1 MSKDT
6 QSRSYK
12 ITINNPKEKGIDNEV
27 LSKIIA
33 KSKVTFACYSFE
45 IGEQGTM
52 HIHIYML
59 FPSPRRFSTIK
70 KKFPGAHIERTFGS
84 IQDNID
90 YIKKEG
96 KFAETNKA
104 VTSIEG
110 SYREFGTVPSNL
122 TLGFSDMEQ
131 VVELLEQG
139 DSVVEIIEAFPKYA
153 FKVNAIEA
161 VKQAFLAEKYRET
174 MRTVEVTYKFGATG
188 TGKTRSIYKDYAP
201 EDICRITSYGKNGV
215 KFDSYKSEDVL
226 VFEEYASQIPIEE
239 FLVYLDIYPLML
251 PARYADKTA
260 CYTKVIITSNL
271 PLNAQYVVE
280 QHSKP
285 ETYAAFI
292 RRINYVE
299 EYKPDGTVIRT
310 KLNEPVKIMKGE
322 VDRV

>member
-6 QSRSYK
+6 QSRAYQ
-12 ITINNPKEKGIDNEV
+12 ITINNPDEKGYDDDKINT
-27 LSKIIA
+27 IIA
-33 KSKVTFACYSFE
+33 KSKVMFACYARE
-45 IGEQGTM
+45 IGEQGTP
-52 HIHIYML
+52 HVHIYVL

-70 KKFPGAHIERTFGS
+70 KKYPGAHIERTFGS

-104 VTSIEG
+104 ETSIEG
-110 SYREFGTVPSNL
+110 SYREFGAVPNNL
-122 TLGFSDMEQ
+122 TLGLSDMEQ

-139 DSVVEIIEAFPKYA
+139 YSVVEIIEAFPKYA
-153 FKVNAIEA
+153 FKVNSIEA

-174 MRTVEVTYKFGATG
+174 MRTVEVTYKFGSTG

-251 PARYADKTA
+251 PARYSDKTA

-271 PLNAQYVVE
+271 PLSSQYIME

-285 ETYAAFI
+285 ETYAALL
-292 RRINYVE
+292 RRINFVE
-299 EYKPDGTVIRT
+299 EYKSNGTVTKT
-310 KLNEPVKIMKGE
+310 KLNNVVRLDG
-322 VDRV
+322 DDDD

>member
-6 QSRSYK
+6 QSRAYQ
-12 ITINNPKEKGIDNEV
+12 ITINNPDEKGYDDDKINT
-27 LSKIIA
+27 IIA
-33 KSKVTFACYSFE
+33 KSKVMFACYARE
-45 IGEQGTM
+45 IGEQGTP
-52 HIHIYML
+52 HVHIYVL

-70 KKFPGAHIERTFGS
+70 KKYPGAHIERTFGS

-104 VTSIEG
+104 ETSIES
-110 SYREFGTVPSNL
+110 SYREFGAVPSNL
-122 TLGFSDMEQ
+122 TLGLSDMEQ

-139 DSVVEIIEAFPKYA
+139 YSVVEIIEAFPKYA
-153 FKVNAIEA
+153 FKVNSIEA

-174 MRTVEVTYKFGATG
+174 MRTVEVTYKFGSTG

-251 PARYADKTA
+251 PARYSDKTA

-271 PLNAQYVVE
+271 PLSSQYIME

-285 ETYAAFI
+285 ETYAALL
-292 RRINYVE
+292 RRINFVE
-299 EYKPDGTVIRT
+299 EYKSNGTVTKT
-310 KLNEPVKIMKGE
+310 KLNNVVRLDGDDDE
-322 VDRV
+322 

>member
-6 QSRSYK
+6 QSRAYQ
-12 ITINNPKEKGIDNEV
+12 ITINNPDEKGYDDDKINT
-27 LSKIIA
+27 IIA
-33 KSKVTFACYSFE
+33 KSKVMFACYARE
-45 IGEQGTM
+45 IGEQGTP
-52 HIHIYML
+52 HVHIYVL

-70 KKFPGAHIERTFGS
+70 KKYPGAHIERTFGS

-104 VTSIEG
+104 ETSIEG
-110 SYREFGTVPSNL
+110 SYREFGAVPNNL
-122 TLGFSDMEQ
+122 TLGLSDMEQ

-139 DSVVEIIEAFPKYA
+139 YSVVEIIEAFPKYA
-153 FKVNAIEA
+153 FKVNSIEA

-174 MRTVEVTYKFGATG
+174 MRTVEVTYKFGSTG
-188 TGKTRSIYKDYAP
+188 TGKTRSIYKDYAS

-251 PARYADKTA
+251 PARYSDKTA

-271 PLNAQYVVE
+271 PLSSQYIME

-285 ETYAAFI
+285 ETYAALL
-292 RRINYVE
+292 RRINFVE
-299 EYKPDGTVIRT
+299 EYKSNGTVTKT
-310 KLNEPVKIMKGE
+310 KLNNVVRLDG
-322 VDRV
+322 DDDD

>member
-6 QSRSYK
+6 QSRAYQ
-12 ITINNPKEKGIDNEV
+12 ITINNPDEKGYDDDKINT
-27 LSKIIA
+27 IIA
-33 KSKVTFACYSFE
+33 KSKVMFACYARE
-45 IGEQGTM
+45 IGEQGTP
-52 HIHIYML
+52 HVHIYVL

-70 KKFPGAHIERTFGS
+70 KKYPGAHIERTFGS

-104 VTSIEG
+104 ETSIEG
-110 SYREFGTVPSNL
+110 SYREFGAVPSNL
-122 TLGFSDMEQ
+122 TLGLSDMEQ

-139 DSVVEIIEAFPKYA
+139 YSVVEIIEAFPKYA
-153 FKVNAIEA
+153 FKVNSIEA

-174 MRTVEVTYKFGATG
+174 MRTVEVTYKFGSTG

-251 PARYADKTA
+251 PARYSDKTA

-271 PLNAQYVVE
+271 PLSSQYIME

-285 ETYAAFI
+285 ETYAALL
-292 RRINYVE
+292 RRINFVE
-299 EYKPDGTVIRT
+299 EYKSNGTVTKT
-310 KLNEPVKIMKGE
+310 KLNNVVRLDGDDDE
-322 VDRV
+322 

>member
-6 QSRSYK
+6 QSRAYQ
-12 ITINNPKEKGIDNEV
+12 ITINNPDEKGYDDDKINT
-27 LSKIIA
+27 IIA
-33 KSKVTFACYSFE
+33 KSKVMFACYARE
-45 IGEQGTM
+45 IGEQGTP
-52 HIHIYML
+52 HVHIYVL

-70 KKFPGAHIERTFGS
+70 KKYPGAHIERTFGS

-104 VTSIEG
+104 ETSIEG
-110 SYREFGTVPSNL
+110 SYREFGAVPSNL
-122 TLGFSDMEQ
+122 TLGLSDMEQ

-139 DSVVEIIEAFPKYA
+139 YSVVEIIEAFPKYA
-153 FKVNAIEA
+153 FKVNSIEA

-174 MRTVEVTYKFGATG
+174 MRTVEVTYKFGSTG

-251 PARYADKTA
+251 PARYSDKTA

-271 PLNAQYVVE
+271 PLSSQYIME

-285 ETYAAFI
+285 ETYAALL
-292 RRINYVE
+292 RRINFVE
-299 EYKPDGTVIRT
+299 EYKSNGTVTKT
-310 KLNEPVKIMKGE
+310 KLNNVVRLDGE
-322 VDRV
+322 DDD

>member
-6 QSRSYK
+6 QSRAYQ
-12 ITINNPKEKGIDNEV
+12 ITINNPDEKGYDDDKINT
-27 LSKIIA
+27 IIA
-33 KSKVTFACYSFE
+33 KSKVMFACYARE
-45 IGEQGTM
+45 IGEQGTP
-52 HIHIYML
+52 HVHVYVL

-70 KKFPGAHIERTFGS
+70 KKYPGAHIERTFGS

-104 VTSIEG
+104 ETSIEG
-110 SYREFGTVPSNL
+110 SYREFGAVPSNL
-122 TLGFSDMEQ
+122 TLGLSDMEQ

-139 DSVVEIIEAFPKYA
+139 YSVVEIIEAFPKYA
-153 FKVNAIEA
+153 FKVNSIEA

-174 MRTVEVTYKFGATG
+174 MRTVEVTYKFGSTG

-251 PARYADKTA
+251 PARYSDKTA

-271 PLNAQYVVE
+271 PLSSQYIME

-285 ETYAAFI
+285 ETYAALL
-292 RRINYVE
+292 RRINFVE
-299 EYKPDGTVIRT
+299 EYKSNGTVTKT
-310 KLNEPVKIMKGE
+310 KLNNVVRLDGDDDE
-322 VDRV
+322 